1 MSETIEQ
8 KCIAKGV
15 KLTDQRKIIAKVMS
29 NSEDHPD
36 VNELY
41 LRVSKLDSK
50 ISIATV
56 YRTVKLFEEAGIITK
71 HDFKGGKARYEEVSE
86 SHHDHLIDI
95 KTGEII
101 EFVDEDI
108 EILQK
113 KVAEKYGYNLV
124 DHKLELYGIKK
135 KSWLMSKK
143 IFIKTLGC
151 QMNEYDSNRIYDSVK
166 RLGFEK
172 SQNQNNLDCYVLNT
186 CHIRD
191 KAKEKVYHDIGRVKK
206 LYKKKNKPIIVVA
219 GCVAQAE
226 NQEMLNRE
234 PYIDIVIGPQ
244 SYHKI
249 NDKLKNFIKGNKIEE
264 TEFDT
269 VSKFN
274 YFDNIENKNNKIEET
289 EFDTVSKF
297 NYFDNIEN
305 ENNKISSYLTIQ
317 EGCDKFCSFCVVPY
331 TRGPEY
337 SRPFNKI
344 ISEAEELIKNGTK
357 EIILL
362 GQNVNAYSFKE
373 KIKEYRIS
381 DLINKLET
389 YSELKRIRYT
399 TSHPRDMTDDLI
411 ECYSTSKKLMPLVHL
426 PIQSGSNKILKLMN
440 RKHTV
445 EKYIE
450 IYEKLIK
457 INPKIEFSSDFIIAY
472 PGETENDFNETLD
485 LVKKIKFINSF
496 SFIFSP
502 RPGTVA
508 SNLDQIDNKIAK
520 ERLLKIQEYLFK
532 FQLKKNES
540 FINKSIDVL
549 VENEMVGQNK
559 LFGRNQYMNSVIFKE
574 GKNFIG
580 KNVNIKIEQ
589 VNQNSLFGKIE
600 KNNMRAA

>member
-1 MSETIEQ
+1 MQ
-8 KCIAKGV
+8 
-15 KLTDQRKIIAKVMS
+15 
-29 NSEDHPD
+29 
-36 VNELY
+36 
-41 LRVSKLDSK
+41 
-50 ISIATV
+50 
-56 YRTVKLFEEAGIITK
+56 
-71 HDFKGGKARYEEVSE
+71 
-86 SHHDHLIDI
+86 
-95 KTGEII
+95 
-101 EFVDEDI
+101 
-108 EILQK
+108 
-113 KVAEKYGYNLV
+113 
-124 DHKLELYGIKK
+124 
-135 KSWLMSKK
+135 KK
-143 IFIKTLGC
+143 IFIKTFGC

-166 RLGFEK
+166 RLGFIK
-172 SQNQNNLDCYVLNT
+172 SQDKENLDCYVLNT

-191 KAKEKVYHDIGRVKK
+191 KAKEKVYHEIGRVKK
-206 LYKKKNKPIIVVA
+206 IYKEKNKPIVVVA

-249 NDKLKNFIKGNKIEE
+249 NDKLKNFIKDSKIEE

-274 YFDNIENKNNKIEET
+274 YFDNIENNN
-289 EFDTVSKF
+289 SKV
-297 NYFDNIEN
+297 
-305 ENNKISSYLTIQ
+305 SSYLTIQ
-317 EGCDKFCSFCVVPY
+317 EGCDKFCNFCVVPY

-344 ISEAEELIKNGTK
+344 ISEAESLIKNGAK

-381 DLINKLET
+381 DLINKLES

-411 ECYSTSKKLMPLVHL
+411 ECYSTNKKLMPFVHL

-445 EKYIE
+445 EQYVE
-450 IYEKLIK
+450 VYEKLKK
-457 INPKIEFSSDFIIAY
+457 INPKIEFSSDFIISY
-472 PGETENDFNETLD
+472 PGETDDDFKDTIN
-485 LVKKIKFINSF
+485 LVRKIKFINSF

-502 RPGTVA
+502 RPGTKA
-508 SNLDQIDNKIAK
+508 ANLNQIDKEIAK

-532 FQLKKNES
+532 FQLNINKS
-540 FINKSIDVL
+540 FINKSVDVL
-549 VENEMVGQNK
+549 VENKMDGQKK
-559 LFGRNQYMNSVIFKE
+559 LFGRNQFMNSVIFE
-574 GKNFIG
+574 GNTNFIG
-580 KNVNIKIEQ
+580 KNINIKIEQ
-589 VNQNSLFGKIE
+589 ANQNSLFGKIE